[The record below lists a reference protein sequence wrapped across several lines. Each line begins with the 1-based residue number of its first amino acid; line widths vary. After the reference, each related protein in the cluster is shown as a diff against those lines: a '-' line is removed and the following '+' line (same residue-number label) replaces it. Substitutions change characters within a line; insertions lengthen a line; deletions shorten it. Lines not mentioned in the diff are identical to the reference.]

1 MKQINLK
8 YTLTKSSEYKT
19 STITTIKW
27 IYIITSFV
35 NNALLFSMTFIF
47 TLKLTMSE
55 VVIVVIVV
63 VVSVVLICVGLCI
76 ALKKIV
82 DKHIGSHITK
92 NKEEY
97 VGLL

>member
-1 MKQINLK
+1 MSIKHLQITHNND
-8 YTLTKSSEYKT
+8 YKVDLYYNVICNNNT
-19 STITTIKW
+19 IVST
-27 IYIITSFV
+27 
-35 NNALLFSMTFIF
+35 TFIF

-63 VVSVVLICVGLCI
+63 VVCVVLICVGLCI

-82 DKHIGSHITK
+82 NKHIGSHNTK

-97 VGLL
+97 IGLLV

>member
-1 MKQINLK
+1 MSINIYNNDYKVDLYYIVICKQCAI
-8 YTLTKSSEYKT
+8 
-19 STITTIKW
+19 
-27 IYIITSFV
+27 V
-35 NNALLFSMTFIF
+35 SMTFIF

-82 DKHIGSHITK
+82 DKHIGSHNTK

-97 VGLL
+97 IGLL